1 MNDSEHTIN
10 ERQGSATADSSRA
23 LNGAKNQEVEQAIN
37 GLRAILSQID
47 DLSTSLRTWSGSTL
61 DLFLLEMKVNV
72 AAARQIVMFSII
84 FTLLS
89 VLFIFSVCL
98 VSGVVTYH
106 FTAQLLL
113 SVGVFIVSLG
123 LALVGLAWWQKRLT
137 HFLGFK
143 NTTDQLQEGWH
154 AFSNQTRPSHAD
166 KTHRG

>member
-1 MNDSEHTIN
+1 
-10 ERQGSATADSSRA
+10 
-23 LNGAKNQEVEQAIN
+23 KKKKAIN

-98 VSGVVTYH
+98 VAGVVTYH

-154 AFSNQTRPSHAD
+154 AFSNQPRPSHAD

>member
-1 MNDSEHTIN
+1 K
-10 ERQGSATADSSRA
+10 RGKKKR
-23 LNGAKNQEVEQAIN
+23 KVKKAIN

-61 DLFLLEMKVNV
+61 DLFLLETKVNV
-72 AAARQIVMFSII
+72 VAARQIVMFSII

-98 VSGVVTYH
+98 VAGVVTYH